1 MKERA
6 MIVRISLLGVG
17 FSALLLSGCLLSPQV
32 TQLER
37 MKQNRD
43 KGDLESN
50 SRVALTCTATD
61 SACYQLHLIKGDA
74 CSALAARAAVAD
86 PVRRSLDACAA
97 DNLLEG
103 VSMSPAEHTPV
114 GDMRPYRLKR
124 LEALRDLIDT
134 RRAQDSSAD
143 TLAQAAQD
151 FRNRYSSDPAGPF
164 YLASARLTV
173 AQDEVL
179 RGDRDPTL
187 CSSLSD
193 IDSIASG
200 GSAAPGDLQAQYHN
214 LAKSIADMRRSGGC
228 T

>member
-1 MKERA
+1 

-17 FSALLLSGCLLSPQV
+17 LSTLLLSGCLLSPQV

-37 MKQNRD
+37 MKQSRD

-86 PVRRSLDACAA
+86 PVRRSLDACAV

-114 GDMRPYRLKR
+114 GDMRLYSRKR

-151 FRNRYSSDPAGPF
+151 FRNRYASDPAGPF

-173 AQDEVL
+173 AQDKLL

-214 LAKSIADMRRSGGC
+214 LAKSIADTRRSGGC